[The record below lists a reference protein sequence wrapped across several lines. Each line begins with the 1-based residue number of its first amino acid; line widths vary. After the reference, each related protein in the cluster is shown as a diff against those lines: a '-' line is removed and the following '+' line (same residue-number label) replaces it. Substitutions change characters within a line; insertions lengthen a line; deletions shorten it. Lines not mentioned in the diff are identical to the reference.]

1 MDVRLRSEAMTKEI
15 KYITT
20 AEGERIAVIIPLEE
34 YEKILRK
41 LGMTPTE
48 YESSEPFRV
57 ELMEEMRGADEIDI

>member
-1 MDVRLRSEAMTKEI
+1 MTKEI